1 METKLSWFHEE
12 IGKSADFSKFLKNQ
26 VFKPF
31 LPHFPLISASNFTKF
46 LKIIAYLMS
55 KFVCTMMLVGDFLFC
70 LLFKGRFLSS
80 SALTCA
86 LKGNLKRTEYV
97 LEVKTILAPSS
108 EEQSDPPTLNY
119 YKRYSHCYRFKKIW
133 TSFQIEY
140 CISYSIL
147 IFYQY

>member
-1 METKLSWFHEE
+1 METKLSWFHEK
-12 IGKSADFSKFLKNQ
+12 IGKSADFSKYLKNQ
-26 VFKPF
+26 VSKHFS
-31 LPHFPLISASNFTKF
+31 PHFLLISAPNFTKF
-46 LKIIAYLMS
+46 LKIIAYLIS
-55 KFVCTMMLVGDFLFC
+55 KVVCTMMLVGDFLFC

-119 YKRYSHCYRFKKIW
+119 YKRYSHCYRFKKNLN
-133 TSFQIEY
+133 FLPNRVLH
-140 CISYSIL
+140 IL
-147 IFYQY
+147 